1 MYRKFCIVLIAL
13 NLLFLLLCAS
23 KDGNRKAWMHF
34 LLNGTYPPSA
44 VESSGVVLDSVGSA
58 SESTDDI
65 LGNAGVSEKMEDLN
79 PTVLE
84 PTLVITG
91 EVTGTPLTIV
101 CDSLEKQYI
110 VELSQEE
117 RTMLERIVEA
127 EAGGEDIQGKILVAN
142 VVLNRLK
149 SSHFPD
155 TIEGVIFQHQNGVYQ
170 FSPIRDG
177 RYYTVVVSE
186 ESKDAVE
193 RALLGEDE
201 SRGAMYFM
209 ARNAVSNEKASW
221 FDNSLTRLF
230 SYGGHEFYASM

>member
-1 MYRKFCIVLIAL
+1 MYRKFSIVLIAI
-13 NLLFLLLCAS
+13 NLLFMLLCLA
-23 KDGNRKAWMHF
+23 KNENREVWMHF
-34 LLNGTYPPSA
+34 LLNGSNIPSA
-44 VESSGVVLDSVGSA
+44 VESSGTVLD
-58 SESTDDI
+58 
-65 LGNAGVSEKMEDLN
+65 NAGF
-79 PTVLE
+79 VLE
-84 PTLVITG
+84 NAKASDEVAVMGPSGHKSTSVATDV
-91 EVTGTPLTIV
+91 VTGTSLTIT
-101 CDSLEKQYI
+101 CDSLEKQYL

-127 EAGGEDIQGKILVAN
+127 EAGGEDLQGKILVCN
-142 VVLNRLK
+142 VVLNRLQ

-155 TIEGVIFQHQNGVYQ
+155 TLEGVIFQNQNGVYQ

-186 ESKDAVE
+186 ESKEAVE

-209 ARNAVSNEKASW
+209 ARNAVSNEKARW